1 MDLRERINSDDIQEA
16 CHVLNYQPF
25 IITDDIQTGVAYSWC
40 YAADPRVQPEMVFRQ
55 SECDAGKWSDVTNIN
70 RRLARMYD
78 DIISEVA
85 SRFPGGSLFDLG
97 CNNGYFPVAAQLF
110 GMSRSLGMDAGDY
123 SASVALLNRTMG
135 TNAEFICARY
145 DPVVHSGPPVG
156 KFDVVTLSAV
166 LLHNPDPLHL
176 LAWLGS
182 IATKAIL
189 FLGQIVESEALTIAY
204 KPPHESLGVLRPFP
218 HYFNDQTRLSRGLL
232 CYSLATMGYGNILEF
247 RWRDEWIPGQRGTF
261 DGAYHPEGGPTKTI
275 VLLATK

>member
-1 MDLRERINSDDIQEA
+1 MDLRERINADDIQEA

-25 IITDDIQTGVAYSWC
+25 IITDDIQTGVAYIWC
-40 YAADPRVQPEMVFRQ
+40 YAADPRVQPEMAFRQ

-97 CNNGYFPVAAQLF
+97 CNNGYFPVAAQIF

-135 TNAEFICARY
+135 TNAEFICAGY

-166 LLHNPDPLHL
+166 LLQNPDPLHL

-189 FLGQIVESEALTIAY
+189 FLGQ
-204 KPPHESLGVLRPFP
+204 